1 MFHLTFCSQMW
12 RLTAVFLLWKP
23 DMKLCCYYIF
33 PEINLVKELAK
44 HQEAAQRLAGQT
56 FNKYFTFYRVSAKTV
71 YTCFFNFSQTNLNQ
85 SYEVLSLKFEIFIF
99 FFLSGPNKLLK
110 NCALW
115 FQLSQLFSVIFFC
128 FLFWFFVFVC
138 SK

>member
-33 PEINLVKELAK
+33 PQINLVKEPAK
-44 HQEAAQRLAGQT
+44 HQEAAQRLVGQT

-71 YTCFFNFSQTNLNQ
+71 YTCFFNFSQTNKTIL
-85 SYEVLSLKFEIFIF
+85 SVIKSEVWNFYIFFVLDPWNSLKIVHF
-99 FFLSGPNKLLK
+99 K
-110 NCALW
+110 LW
-115 FQLSQLFSVIFFC
+115 FYLSQLFLVIFLGFG
-128 FLFWFFVFVC
+128 
-138 SK
+138 